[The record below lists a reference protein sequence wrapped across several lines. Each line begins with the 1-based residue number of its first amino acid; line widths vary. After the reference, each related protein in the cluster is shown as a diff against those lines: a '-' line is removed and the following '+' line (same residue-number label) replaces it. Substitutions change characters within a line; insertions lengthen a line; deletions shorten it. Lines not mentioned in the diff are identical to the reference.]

1 MSIARILYF
10 NGTEFT
16 ENRASEAA
24 FEFEIDGGTMKVKAP
39 NVSPDTTAASV
50 YDEQVKLAVLGAGQF
65 FDERHALTRKN
76 DGSALRCK
84 ETENGKFLAE
94 APEACQIVKR
104 DCEHGKKVFIAW
116 VDDQSKKLGFKK
128 DEGEKKEEPKKE
140 ETKQEETKK
149 AEPKQEETKKAEP
162 AKVTKLDDDIGKWHG
177 DVLDKYFDGEADFDE
192 KC

>member
-1 MSIARILYF
+1 
-10 NGTEFT
+10 
-16 ENRASEAA
+16 
-24 FEFEIDGGTMKVKAP
+24 MKVKAP
-39 NVSPDTTAASV
+39 NVSPNTTAASV

-84 ETENGKFLAE
+84 ETDHGNFLAE

-128 DEGEKKEEPKKE
+128 VEDDKKED
-140 ETKQEETKK
+140 TKQEEAKK
-149 AEPKQEETKKAEP
+149 AEPKKAEP
-162 AKVTKLDDDIGKWHG
+162 AKVTKLDDDIGKWG
-177 DVLDKYFDGEADFDE
+177 DKELDSYFDGDADFGE
-192 KC
+192 

>member
-16 ENRASEAA
+16 EERTSEAA
-24 FEFEIDGGTMKVKAP
+24 FEFEMDGGKMKVKAP

-76 DGSALRCK
+76 DGSALHCK
-84 ETENGKFLAE
+84 ETDHGNFLAE

-128 DEGEKKEEPKKE
+128 DEDDKKE
-140 ETKQEETKK
+140 ETKQEESKQEASKK
-149 AEPKQEETKKAEP
+149 EESKQEETKKAEP
-162 AKVTKLDDDIGKWHG
+162 AKVTKLDDDIGKWKG
-177 DVLDKYFDGEADFDE
+177 DDLDKYFDGDADFGE
-192 KC
+192 

>member
-16 ENRASEAA
+16 EKRASEAA
-24 FEFEIDGGTMKVKAP
+24 FEFEINGGTMKVKAP

-50 YDEQVKLAVLGAGQF
+50 YDEQVELAVLGAGQF

-84 ETENGKFLAE
+84 ETDHGNFLAE

-128 DEGEKKEEPKKE
+128 DEDEKKEESKKE

-149 AEPKQEETKKAEP
+149 EESKQEEPKKAEP
-162 AKVTKLDDDIGKWHG
+162 TKVTKLDDDIGKWG
-177 DVLDKYFDGEADFDE
+177 DGDLDKYFDGDADFS
-192 KC
+192 K